1 MICLSTLFKNATAP
15 FRVLVIILFASL
27 PALAQQGTVVGH
39 VATTDSKSAMGVG
52 VGLKGTTIGA
62 TTNVEGDFKITNVR
76 PGTYQ
81 LIVQQIGLEPQEQTI
96 TVAPNQTVRANFTLQ
111 ESATRL
117 QEVVVQGA
125 RNQFKAD
132 LPSASLRSNTPL
144 LETPQNIQVITEGLI
159 KGQQSFDMSEAVA
172 RNVSGVTAQEHWG
185 NYTRLNMRGARI
197 APFRNGMNVESTWG
211 PLSEDMAFVERIE
224 FVKGPAGFM
233 LANGDPAGFY
243 NVVTKKPTGINRQSV
258 GFTFGS
264 FNTYR
269 ATADLDGTL
278 TSDGKLQYRLN
289 VMGQLKDSW
298 RDYEYNNRYSIAPV
312 LKYKFSD
319 RTSLTAEYTHQYS
332 RMSAIGSAY
341 VFSARGYED
350 LPRNFT
356 IADPNLEPSDMHD
369 NSAFLIFEHQLN
381 NDWKLTAQAS
391 YFRYNQVGSSLW
403 VSSVAQNGDMQR
415 TTNSWDAQNDSKF
428 GQVYLNGTVK
438 TGIITHRI
446 LGGLDYGNKE
456 YIADWNQSFQLDK
469 DRPFNIYNPVY
480 GFAEGGVPVFDRS
493 KPLRERAGGN
503 VLAQRYGAVYVQD
516 ELGFFE
522 NKLRLTLAGRYTSAT
537 TEQYGASVKNEKFSP
552 RVGLSASLSSNTS
565 LYALYDQAFIPQL
578 GALRSGERVKPI
590 TGNNMEVGFKRD
602 WLNGR
607 FNTTV
612 SVYQITKNNQLVAD
626 PSSDPGQNFSLQL
639 GQTKT
644 QGVEL
649 DVRGE
654 LTKGLNV
661 MFNYAYTD
669 SEITKDIEA
678 SRIGLKVSGYA
689 EHVTNSW
696 LTYTLQKGP
705 LQGLGFSG
713 GYQWQINRFPWF
725 VADGTPGGLP
735 DYFRLDGGL
744 SYQLKKVSLG
754 LTVNN
759 LLNTNLYS
767 GSPYDFDY
775 NGTMDGY
782 YWQTEA
788 PRNYRVSIGY
798 KF

>member
-1 MICLSTLFKNATAP
+1 MA
-15 FRVLVIILFASL
+15 
-27 PALAQQGTVVGH
+27 GH
-39 VATTDSKSAMGVG
+39 VATTDSQAAMGVG
-52 VGLKGTTIGA
+52 VALRGTTVG
-62 TTNVEGDFKITNVR
+62 TTTDAQGNFAIDKIR

-81 LIVQQIGLEPQEQTI
+81 LVVYLVGLEPQEQRIAVEAHKT
-96 TVAPNQTVRANFTLQ
+96 TRADFVLR

-117 QEVVVQGA
+117 QEVVVQGT
-125 RNQFKAD
+125 RSQFKAD
-132 LPSASLRSNTPL
+132 LPSATLRSSTPL
-144 LETPQNIQVITEGLI
+144 LETPQNIQVITEGLL

-211 PLSEDMAFVERIE
+211 PLSEDMSFVERIE

-243 NVVTKKPTGINRQSV
+243 NVVTKKPTGVNRKAV
-258 GFTFGS
+258 TFTFGS

-278 TSDGKLQYRLN
+278 TTDGKLQYRLN

-341 VFSARGYED
+341 VFSARGYKD

-356 IADPNLEPSDMHD
+356 IADPDLEPSDMHD
-369 NSAFLIFEHQLN
+369 NSAFLLFEHQLN
-381 NDWKLTAQAS
+381 SDWKLTAQAA

-403 VSSVAQNGDMQR
+403 VKSVDENGDMQR
-415 TTNSWDAQNDSKF
+415 TTSSWDAQNNSKF
-428 GQVYLNGTVK
+428 GQVYINGTVK
-438 TGIITHRI
+438 TGTITHRI
-446 LGGLDYGNKE
+446 LGGLDYGDKE
-456 YIADWNQSFQLDK
+456 YLADWNQYFELDQN
-469 DRPFNIYNPVY
+469 RPFNIYKPVY
-480 GFAEGGVPVFDRS
+480 GFAESGVPTFDRS

-503 VLAQRYGAVYVQD
+503 MLSQRYGAVYVQD

-522 NKLRLTLAGRYTSAT
+522 NNLRLTLAGRYTKARTQQYAT
-537 TEQYGASVKNEKFSP
+537 VMENEKLSP

-565 LYALYDQAFIPQL
+565 LYALYDQAFIPQNGVL
-578 GALRSGERVKPI
+578 ADGGKVKPI
-590 TGNNMEVGFKRD
+590 TGNNLEVGFKRD
-602 WLNGR
+602 WLHGR

-612 SVYQITKNNQLVAD
+612 SVYQITKNNQLVSDPNSD
-626 PSSDPGQNFSLQL
+626 PSQNFSLQL

-654 LTKGLNV
+654 LAKGLNLMV
-661 MFNYAYTD
+661 NYAYTD
-669 SEITKDIEA
+669 SEITKDTDA

-689 EHVTNSW
+689 EHVTNTW

-713 GYQWQINRFPWF
+713 GYQWQLNRFPWF

-744 SYQLKKVSLG
+744 SYQLKKISLG
-754 LTVNN
+754 LTINN
-759 LLNTNLYS
+759 LLDDYLYA

-775 NGTMDGY
+775 NGSLDGY

>member
-1 MICLSTLFKNATAP
+1 MIHIFLFSRRTAKP
-15 FRVLVIILFASL
+15 FLVLLFLLFSGSKTI
-27 PALAQQGTVVGH
+27 AQQGAVAGH
-39 VATTDSKSAMGVG
+39 VATTDSQAAMGVG
-52 VGLKGTTIGA
+52 VALRGTTVG
-62 TTNVEGDFKITNVR
+62 TTTDAQGNFAIDKIR

-81 LIVQQIGLEPQEQTI
+81 LVVYLVGLEPQEQRIAVEAHKT
-96 TVAPNQTVRANFTLQ
+96 TRADFVLR

-117 QEVVVQGA
+117 QEVVVQGT
-125 RNQFKAD
+125 RSQFKAD
-132 LPSASLRSNTPL
+132 LPSATLRSSTPL
-144 LETPQNIQVITEGLI
+144 LETPQNIQVITEGLL

-211 PLSEDMAFVERIE
+211 PLSEDMSFVERIE

-243 NVVTKKPTGINRQSV
+243 NVVTKKPTGVNRKAV
-258 GFTFGS
+258 TFTFGS

-278 TSDGKLQYRLN
+278 TTDGKLQYRLN

-341 VFSARGYED
+341 VFSARGYKD

-356 IADPNLEPSDMHD
+356 IADPDLEPSDMHD
-369 NSAFLIFEHQLN
+369 NSAFLLFEHQLN
-381 NDWKLTAQAS
+381 SDWKLTAQAA

-403 VSSVAQNGDMQR
+403 VKSVDENGDMQR
-415 TTNSWDAQNDSKF
+415 TTSSWDAQNNSKF
-428 GQVYLNGTVK
+428 GQVYINGTVK
-438 TGIITHRI
+438 TGTITHRI
-446 LGGLDYGNKE
+446 LGGLDYGDKE
-456 YIADWNQSFQLDK
+456 YLADWNQYFELDQN
-469 DRPFNIYNPVY
+469 RPFNIYKPVY
-480 GFAEGGVPVFDRS
+480 GFAESGVPTFDRS

-503 VLAQRYGAVYVQD
+503 MLSQRYGAVYVQD

-522 NKLRLTLAGRYTSAT
+522 NNLRLTLAGRYTKARTQQYAT
-537 TEQYGASVKNEKFSP
+537 VMENEKLSP

-565 LYALYDQAFIPQL
+565 LYALYDQAFIPQNGVL
-578 GALRSGERVKPI
+578 ADGGKVKPI
-590 TGNNMEVGFKRD
+590 TGNNLEVGFKRD
-602 WLNGR
+602 WLHGR

-612 SVYQITKNNQLVAD
+612 SVYQITKNNQLVSDPNSD
-626 PSSDPGQNFSLQL
+626 PSQNFSLQL

-654 LTKGLNV
+654 LAKGLNLMV
-661 MFNYAYTD
+661 NYAYTD
-669 SEITKDIEA
+669 SEITKDTDA

-689 EHVTNSW
+689 EHVTNTW

-713 GYQWQINRFPWF
+713 GYQWQLNRFPWF

-744 SYQLKKVSLG
+744 SYQLKKISLG
-754 LTVNN
+754 LTINN
-759 LLNTNLYS
+759 LLDDYLYA

-775 NGTMDGY
+775 NGSLDGY